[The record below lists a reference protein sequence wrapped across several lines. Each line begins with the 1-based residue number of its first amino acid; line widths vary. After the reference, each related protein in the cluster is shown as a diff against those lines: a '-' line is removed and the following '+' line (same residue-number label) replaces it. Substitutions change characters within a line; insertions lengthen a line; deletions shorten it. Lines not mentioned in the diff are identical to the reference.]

1 MTKENIIRQHKHPR
15 KGRYHTLLM
24 VALSGVGAVWLTKKF
39 GWIYLLQRK
48 AMKTMSQF
56 RYLTLIFSIFL
67 LAPAIAN
74 GQGKMPVW
82 IDTDPACG
90 LRATDDVDDC
100 WAILYAIKSRK
111 LEIVGLSTVYGN
123 VSINDAH
130 RTANSFLERI
140 ASEGME
146 VPNIYRGAGSEIN
159 GEVADNAATTALYN
173 VLRKRKLTILA
184 LGPLTNIAKLIRA
197 HPDIARNITGI
208 IAIAGN
214 RPDQRRFFIGNS
226 KIMHFH
232 DLNFRKDPKAFD
244 VILKSKV
251 PLTLL
256 PFEVA
261 TKVIVAPDDLKRMGN
276 NGESAKWLSA
286 NSRGWID
293 FWIKQFETEGFYP
306 FDCLAV
312 GYQIMPHEFQCED
325 IPAQIKW
332 RRSRFVN
339 RSELQVS
346 HDLETDTRVSYCY
359 DVSEAFKKSL
369 QVLQPY

>member
-1 MTKENIIRQHKHPR
+1 MKPLSQLT
-15 KGRYHTLLM
+15 YFALL
-24 VALSGVGAVWLTKKF
+24 VSVL
-39 GWIYLLQRK
+39 
-48 AMKTMSQF
+48 
-56 RYLTLIFSIFL
+56 L
-67 LAPAIAN
+67 LAPVNAT
-74 GQGKMPVW
+74 GSDKMPVW

-100 WAILYAIKSRK
+100 WALLYAIKSKK
-111 LEIVGLSTVYGN
+111 LEIVGLSTVFGN
-123 VSINDAH
+123 VSIDNAH
-130 RTANSFLERI
+130 QTASSFLQRI

-146 VPNIYRGAGSEIN
+146 VPSIYKGSGSEIN
-159 GEVADNAATTALYN
+159 GEVTDNAATRAIYS

-184 LGPLTNIAKLIRA
+184 LGPLTNIAILIRE

-208 IAIAGN
+208 VAIAGN
-214 RPDQRRFFIGNS
+214 RPDQRRFYIGNS

-232 DLNFRKDPKAFD
+232 DLNFKKDPKAFD
-244 VILKSKV
+244 VVLNSKV

-256 PFEVA
+256 PFEA
-261 TKVIVAPDDLKRMGN
+261 GTKVTITPDDLKRMGN
-276 NGESAKWLSA
+276 TGESAKWLSA
-286 NSRGWID
+286 KSKGWID

-312 GYQIMPHEFQCED
+312 GYQIMPHEFQCEE
-325 IPAQIKW
+325 IPVQIKW

-359 DVSEAFKKSL
+359 DLSEAFKKSL
-369 QVLQPY
+369 LALQPY